1 MLPIIQIAP
10 SPPDIT
16 YDYYW
21 VETVIIRAPSPLG
34 EASASVRLVPASSQ
48 TGAINYAGAI
58 GMELTDLFA
67 TALENETL
75 SSAFT
80 NVIAVIR
87 DAAIERGIAAAP
99 NEES

>member
-21 VETVIIRAPSPLG
+21 VETVVIRAPSPLG
-34 EASASVRLVPASSQ
+34 EASASVRLVPASIA
-48 TGAINYAGAI
+48 TGAVNQAGAI
-58 GMELTDLFA
+58 GIELNDLFA
-67 TALENETL
+67 EMSTNAKLAA
-75 SSAFT
+75 AFEK
-80 NVIAVIR
+80 VIKVIR